1 MPNTESSRSDRERQW
16 WGWWGQQPW
25 DPPAPARGGQT
36 LRVILEGQA
45 LCPRAGK
52 PLKNRENKKT
62 SVMDHLKLRWL
73 FSAVPWRSAAGGICR
88 LALPTTLPWRRALA
102 SALG

>member
-1 MPNTESSRSDRERQW
+1 MSQ
-16 WGWWGQQPW
+16 
-25 DPPAPARGGQT
+25 GGKAAEKQ
-36 LRVILEGQA
+36 
-45 LCPRAGK
+45 
-52 PLKNRENKKT
+52 RENKT

-73 FSAVPWRSAAGGICR
+73 FSAVLWRSAAGGICR